1 MAASQITQLYSPLD
15 FLGFSETDQYP
26 TIDNDYVENATSFW
40 NTLGFTNNQLT
51 SYSSNTPDTPFLF
64 FGRDF
69 IINNILYNIA
79 ELDISSNASNPF
91 YSYCSLWLPPLQ
103 YSVEVDSNEIV
114 ADRQPL
120 TQNSPFYLIG
130 SDFPGK
136 HYFGNKGTK
145 LPVMGVCSRQFT
157 SFGFAFDLSESAIQW
172 TIEEDVFL
180 TSIHTKIYNNDMTV
194 PLNLDDNSSIIYAIT
209 KSQYYKQPSQEDLQ
223 LVEKEMLENTQP
235 PMIYTP
241 QMFEYPNQ
249 LNYEA
254 PLFYDED
261 EDYDE

>member
-1 MAASQITQLYSPLD
+1 MIIELNENIKINDSLQVGDILFNLP
-15 FLGFSETDQYP
+15 ET
-26 TIDNDYVENATSFW
+26 E
-40 NTLGFTNNQLT
+40 
-51 SYSSNTPDTPFLF
+51 
-64 FGRDF
+64 
-69 IINNILYNIA
+69 
-79 ELDISSNASNPF
+79 ISVNASNPF

-103 YSVEVDSNEIV
+103 YSVEVDSNEII
-114 ADRQPL
+114 AARQPL

-136 HYFGNKGTK
+136 HYYGNKGTK

-172 TIEEDVFL
+172 TIEQDTFI
-180 TSIHTKIYNNDMTV
+180 TSIHTKIYNNDMTE

-209 KSQYYKQPSQEDLQ
+209 KNNYYGEPTQQDLQ
-223 LVEKEMLENTQP
+223 QIEELATENTQP
-235 PMIYTP
+235 PIQYAP
-241 QMFEYPNQ
+241 IMFEYPNQ
-249 LNYEA
+249 INYEA